1 MLPLDDL
8 KILDMSRLAAGN
20 MVSHMLADF
29 GADVIKVEKPGKGDD
44 LRNWKVNDVSHWWA
58 VYSRNKRSL
67 ALNLKQEEGLGILKN
82 LVKSADVFIEN
93 FVPGTL
99 EKWGI
104 GPDQLMELNK
114 NLIILRI
121 SGWGQTGIYKN
132 SPGFGSL
139 VEGMSGFASMTGEEN
154 QTPLLPPLALADMV
168 AGLTGF
174 GAILMSIIVSKKNQ
188 TGGQVIDLSLFEP
201 LFSILGPWAASY
213 DISGKIPPRMG
224 NRSNVAAPR
233 GIYKTKDSKY
243 VSLSAS
249 MQSMWEKLAVT
260 IGAEDLIT
268 DPRFISNSDRLRNQ
282 EDLDDVISK
291 FIKKFNR
298 DPLLEKCSEAGIT
311 VGPVLDI
318 SEIIEHPYVKD
329 RQILTK
335 HIWDDIF
342 QHRFVKPGLMI
353 LATTF
358 QYPFY
363 KDEILPIGNLREN
376 KDSYKRA
383 DLILVTKCPADLKT
397 KDKDS
402 FIESLKPKDNQK
414 VL

>member
-67 ALNLKQEEGLGILKN
+67 ALNLKQEEGLGILKD

-174 GAILMSIIVSKKNQ
+174 GAILMSIIVSKKIKLV
-188 TGGQVIDLSLFEP
+188 GKLLIYHCLSLF
-201 LFSILGPWAASY
+201 
-213 DISGKIPPRMG
+213 
-224 NRSNVAAPR
+224 
-233 GIYKTKDSKY
+233 
-243 VSLSAS
+243 
-249 MQSMWEKLAVT
+249 
-260 IGAEDLIT
+260 
-268 DPRFISNSDRLRNQ
+268 
-282 EDLDDVISK
+282 
-291 FIKKFNR
+291 
-298 DPLLEKCSEAGIT
+298 
-311 VGPVLDI
+311 
-318 SEIIEHPYVKD
+318 
-329 RQILTK
+329 
-335 HIWDDIF
+335 F
-342 QHRFVKPGLMI
+342 QF
-353 LATTF
+353 
-358 QYPFY
+358 
-363 KDEILPIGNLREN
+363 
-376 KDSYKRA
+376 
-383 DLILVTKCPADLKT
+383 
-397 KDKDS
+397 
-402 FIESLKPKDNQK
+402 
-414 VL
+414 